1 MSLPYFKFYPNDWL
15 GSQNIELM
23 TPAEEGGYI
32 HLLARAWNSCDCSIP
47 DNDEILATLS
57 RLNGGWKDSSKK
69 IRDRFVSKDGKLFP
83 KKLHGL
89 FKDAADVSDSKKI
102 GAGERWDKEKYF
114 ESELVC
120 YDQLIKDQK
129 WIDEQQKFNPN
140 LDILLSLEKAH
151 VQFWGTEA
159 GFEYTKK
166 KKSKTKNWRRTF
178 ENALSLKANQVW
190 KASQNKPKYGYQPS
204 TKEESL
210 AQMERIHLT

>member
-1 MSLPYFKFYPNDWL
+1 MSLPYFKFFPNDWL
-15 GSQNIELM
+15 GSQNIACM
-23 TPAEEGGYI
+23 TPAEEGAYI
-32 HLLARAWNSCDCSIP
+32 HLLALAWNSSDCTLP
-47 DNDEILATLS
+47 DNDEMLAQLS
-57 RLNGGWKDSSKK
+57 RLNGSWLISSQK
-69 IRDRFVSKDGKLFP
+69 IRDRFTFKDGKLFP

-120 YDQLIKDQK
+120 YSQLIKDQK

-166 KKSKTKNWRRTF
+166 QKSKTKNWKRTF
-178 ENALSLKANQVW
+178 ENALSMKSNQVW
-190 KASQNKPKYGYQPS
+190 KPRDLQSQSTIDDLYGKNS
-204 TKEESL
+204 
-210 AQMERIHLT
+210 